1 MRVAKDVLKTTMLG
15 LEADQLQASREAYST
30 YLENARLDRTES
42 LDSQDLSQAVQ
53 SGRYAEAFDA
63 PIHNHERAIEQI
75 EALDFGTVD
84 VVGPGAVVL
93 WNGQNFVI
101 VALTQE
107 FECQGQTF
115 MGISCDAPITAA
127 LLGKSAGD
135 AFEVNGISQVIDD
148 VY

>member
-1 MRVAKDVLKTTMLG
+1 MAGELQGVVLDVHFKVA
-15 LEADQLQASREAYST
+15 
-30 YLENARLDRTES
+30 
-42 LDSQDLSQAVQ
+42 
-53 SGRYAEAFDA
+53 A
-63 PIHNHERAIEQI
+63 PA
-75 EALDFGTVD
+75 D

-101 VALTQE
+101 AALTQE

-115 MGISCDAPITAA
+115 MGISCDAPITTA